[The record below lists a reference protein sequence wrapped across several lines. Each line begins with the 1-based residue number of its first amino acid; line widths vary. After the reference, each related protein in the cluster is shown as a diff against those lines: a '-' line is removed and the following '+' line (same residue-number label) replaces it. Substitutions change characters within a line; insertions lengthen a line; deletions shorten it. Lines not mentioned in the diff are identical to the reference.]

1 MAYTTINKPTDY
13 FNTKLYTGT
22 GSSNSITGV
31 GFQPDLTWIKSR
43 SNAYEH
49 KLTDVVR
56 GVTKELHSNDTS
68 AESTDANGLTAF
80 DSDGFTVG
88 STTGFN
94 GSSATFTS
102 WNWKAGNSAGSSNT
116 DGSITSTVSAD
127 TTAGFSIFTF
137 TGTGANATVGHGL
150 GAVPKMFIVRR
161 VDSGNNWRVYH
172 HSIGNTKM
180 LSLEQNASS
189 STQSN
194 FTNNTDPTSSVIS
207 LGSLGSANASGGT
220 MVCYAFAEK
229 KGYSKFGSY
238 TGNGNADGTF
248 VYTGFKPAFIITKSS
263 SSGGQYYNWGMWDTA
278 RSPSN
283 VNNKILAAN
292 TSDDENNSSN
302 LGANQNIDFL
312 SNGFKHR
319 SADVVNNQSGVTYIY
334 MAFAEE
340 PLVANVGQS
349 IPATAR

>member
-194 FTNNTDPTSSVIS
+194 FTNSTDPTSSVIS
-207 LGSLGSANASGGT
+207 LGTLGSANASGGT

-229 KGYSKFGSY
+229 KGYSKFGIY
-238 TGNGNADGTF
+238 KGNGNSSGSF
-248 VYTGFKPAFIITKSS
+248 VYTGFKPAWVMIKKTSGTGNWAINDTKRDFNSTYGNDASIYANSNGAETSS
-263 SSGGQYYNWGMWDTA
+263 SSLNIDLLSNGMKL
-278 RSPSN
+278 RS
-283 VNNKILAAN
+283 
-292 TSDDENNSSN
+292 NNSSY
-302 LGANQNIDFL
+302 
-312 SNGFKHR
+312 NG
-319 SADVVNNQSGVTYIY
+319 SGGSYVY
-334 MAFAEE
+334 MAFAAE
-340 PLVANVGQS
+340 PIVANVGNG